1 MVAFSTLIWFPHG
14 LSLWKCDDFACFQI
28 LDGGGCACTSV
39 HICESELNWRMRV
52 CVCVYTVDRA
62 EYTPNHKQ
70 IKAYVSLFHHD
81 VEDVSQKYSGN
92 EFCHFIE
99 LTSRTEEQGWLNILK
114 KLLSPFS
121 SIIAEQNCQIILSSL
136 DFPQIWCQ
144 TQKIKTKWLQNNT
157 TKKACTDETN
167 HPEVLLVRDA
177 WLRFLNTKNWELT
190 P

>member
-1 MVAFSTLIWFPHG
+1 MWWFCL
-14 LSLWKCDDFACFQI
+14 LSNFGWGRVCLHVIFANQ
-28 LDGGGCACTSV
+28 
-39 HICESELNWRMRV
+39 NWTDECV

-177 WLRFLNTKNWELT
+177 WLRFLNTRTESWRLNFLARAFSYEAAKKNVYL
-190 P
+190 